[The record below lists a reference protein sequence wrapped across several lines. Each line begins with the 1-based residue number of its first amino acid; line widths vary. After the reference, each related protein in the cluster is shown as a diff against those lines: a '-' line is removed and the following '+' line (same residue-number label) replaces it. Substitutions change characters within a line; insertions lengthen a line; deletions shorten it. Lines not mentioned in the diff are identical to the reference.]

1 MKKKVL
7 IIVFLMILIGA
18 GVFYLCFFKKISL
31 KKDTFTFEYGEQ
43 IELKADDILDTD
55 DKTVLS
61 SFNISTIPNEKGK
74 NYPAI
79 GEYSLDLEYTFQN
92 KTYDKTITVYVEDTT
107 KPVIKAK
114 TNELHIVQ
122 GDESYDYQ
130 KNFDITDLSPCK
142 AAYDSSK
149 INTSKPGRYTL
160 HVSAAD
166 SSNNKAELEID
177 VVVDKKTDNPPGSD
191 ENNSS
196 IDNGS
201 DSSEPFYVNGIL
213 VVNKKHPL
221 PSSYA
226 PQENSE
232 AKKQLMKLIA
242 DMQKLGFDISN
253 QYSGYRSYSYQQS
266 LYESYVA
273 AYGKAEAD
281 TFSARAGYSEHQT
294 GLAFDLITSSGALLE
309 AKPEADWVAQNA
321 YRYGFIVRYQYG
333 KENITGYTAEP
344 WHLRYIGDEAKAIY
358 DSGLTLEE
366 YLGIEG
372 GDYYS

>member
-1 MKKKVL
+1 MKKKIL
-7 IIVFLMILIGA
+7 IIVLLIVLIGA
-18 GVFYLCFFKKISL
+18 GIFYLCFFKKVSL

-43 IELKADDILDTD
+43 IELKAADILDTD

-61 SFNISTIPNEKGK
+61 SFNIDSIPNEKGK

-92 KTYDKTITVYVEDTT
+92 KTYDETITVNVKDTT

-114 TNELHIVQ
+114 TKELHIAQ
-122 GDESYDYQ
+122 GDDSYDYQ
-130 KNFDITDLSPCK
+130 KNFDITDLSPCE
-142 AAYDSSK
+142 ATYDSSK
-149 INTSKPGRYTL
+149 VNTSKPGSYTL
-160 HVSAAD
+160 HVSASD

-177 VVVDKKTDNPPGSD
+177 VVVDKKTDNNPVDDG
-191 ENNSS
+191 NNSS
-196 IDNGS
+196 IDNGT

-226 PQENSE
+226 PQENPE
-232 AKKQLMKLIA
+232 AKKQLMKLIS

-309 AKPEADWVAQNA
+309 AKPEAEWVAKNA
-321 YRYGFIVRYQYG
+321 HRYGFIVRYQYG

-372 GDYYS
+372 GDYNS

>member
-1 MKKKVL
+1 MTKLSYLAL
-7 IIVFLMILIGA
+7 ISALFLT
-18 GVFYLCFFKKISL
+18 KREK
-31 KKDTFTFEYGEQ
+31 
-43 IELKADDILDTD
+43 
-55 DKTVLS
+55 
-61 SFNISTIPNEKGK
+61 TIPPLE
-74 NYPAI
+74 
-79 GEYSLDLEYTFQN
+79 EHSLDLEYTFAN

-149 INTSKPGRYTL
+149 INTSKPGRDTL

-166 SSNNKAELEID
+166 SSNNKAELEIKID

-333 KENITGYTAEP
+333 KENITG
-344 WHLRYIGDEAKAIY
+344 
-358 DSGLTLEE
+358 
-366 YLGIEG
+366 
-372 GDYYS
+372 